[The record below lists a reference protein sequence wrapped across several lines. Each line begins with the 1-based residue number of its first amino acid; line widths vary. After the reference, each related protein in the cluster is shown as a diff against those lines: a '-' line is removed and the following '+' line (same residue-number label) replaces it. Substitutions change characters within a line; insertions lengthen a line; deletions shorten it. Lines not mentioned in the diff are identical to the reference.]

1 MVLQTTLEQ
10 HHKIGGKK
18 KQLASDD
25 VSFFKCWPHKGLNN
39 LLYWYNRLV
48 QTN

>member
-10 HHKIGGKK
+10 HHKTKK
-18 KQLASDD
+18 IKIKMASDD
-25 VSFFKCWPHKGLNN
+25 ESLFTCWPHIGLNN